1 MGKLKIYLYLLKCHK
16 AKTDKRGGRMST
28 NNHEGDSD
36 NEIDANHVG
45 EDLPKTRRHDAGVA
59 DLEKVTDYVEEQEI
73 AASAIG
79 DALNLVGETAMREQ
93 QTKAERAQ
101 ELARVKISKED
112 VDLIMNEMMV
122 SRTVAETKLREH
134 RGNVVDALMELVQ

>member
-1 MGKLKIYLYLLKCHK
+1 MFPF
-16 AKTDKRGGRMST
+16 S
-28 NNHEGDSD
+28 N
-36 NEIDANHVG
+36 
-45 EDLPKTRRHDAGVA
+45 LPISLPPPPR
-59 DLEKVTDYVEEQEI
+59 I
-73 AASAIG
+73 
-79 DALNLVGETAMREQ
+79 

-101 ELARVKISKED
+101 ELARVKISKDD

>member
-1 MGKLKIYLYLLKCHK
+1 MGSLIQILHLLK
-16 AKTDKRGGRMST
+16 RGKELETSIYSSAVSMST
-28 NNHEGDSD
+28 NNHEGESD

-73 AASAIG
+73 ASS
-79 DALNLVGETAMREQ
+79 AMRDQ

-101 ELARVKISKED
+101 ELARVKISKDE